1 MAKLTK
7 AQRAWA
13 FYENEVYDTDYLKE
27 YDLFDDTRE
36 IFNPVPKT
44 AFIMN
49 ALTMQQE
56 INPEFNEK
64 KTESESESGNE
75 DNTSDNATDNK
86 LAKINDIW
94 DYNNF
99 QNQKYMLALW
109 LILSKEAVVELNKR
123 DDEII
128 FVIHDPD
135 LVETEYMGG
144 EMVYC
149 KIEGTTKQFDME
161 EKTFNNVDVTKEYYN
176 VRNETGGYKAIVETV
191 DGEESET
198 PLAFDFIPVVEFST
212 DYDMGPLFNKTDYY
226 NLLEAYLENV
236 FYLHGDPLIW
246 DNLSGGM
253 SEEGKEKHKGGRF
266 KEQSVWHL
274 NNPDA
279 QMQYLE
285 MSGNVAELMLKKQED
300 IKKNI
305 SNDYPEYVLSTLL
318 SNGDPSGDALKIK
331 SIEIKAKVGS
341 LRGDLETGIVT
352 IDNMAL
358 QMLGK
363 STVQHGIGFGGILPD
378 SVKQLLD
385 LVKGLREIN
394 FISRK
399 TGMEKFPDLIPDAEK
414 ENKRI
419 KEERNEIREEIDSE
433 LSDHVNSQD

>member
-1 MAKLTK
+1 
-7 AQRAWA
+7 
-13 FYENEVYDTDYLKE
+13 
-27 YDLFDDTRE
+27 
-36 IFNPVPKT
+36 
-44 AFIMN
+44 
-49 ALTMQQE
+49 
-56 INPEFNEK
+56 
-64 KTESESESGNE
+64 
-75 DNTSDNATDNK
+75 
-86 LAKINDIW
+86 
-94 DYNNF
+94 
-99 QNQKYMLALW
+99 

-161 EKTFNNVDVTKEYYN
+161 EKTFNTVEVTKEYYN

-226 NLLEAYLENV
+226 NLLEAYLENI

-246 DNLSGGM
+246 DNLSGNM
-253 SEEGKEKHKGGRF
+253 SKESKEKHKEGRF

-318 SNGDPSGDALKIK
+318 SSGDPSGDALKIK
-331 SIEIKAKVGS
+331 SIEIEAKVGS

-363 STVQHGIGFGGILPD
+363 STVQHGIDFGGILPD

-385 LVKGLREIN
+385 LVKGLREIG
-394 FISRK
+394 IMSK
-399 TGMEKFPDLIPDAEK
+399 ETGREKFPDLIPDPEK
-414 ENKRI
+414 EKKRI
-419 KEERNEIREEIDSE
+419 KSERNETREEIESE
-433 LSDHVNSQD
+433 LSDDAHSQD

>member
-1 MAKLTK
+1 MAKFTK
-7 AQRAWA
+7 AQRAWS

-56 INPEFNEK
+56 INPELSEK
-64 KTESESESGNE
+64 KTESDSENE
-75 DNTSDNATDNK
+75 EKNKTDNK

-109 LILSKEAVVELNKR
+109 LILSKEGVVELNKR

-128 FVIHDPD
+128 FVVHDPD
-135 LVETEYMGG
+135 LVEIEYMGA

-149 KIEGTTKQFDME
+149 KIEGTTKKFDFE
-161 EKTFNNVDVTKEYYN
+161 EKSFNTVEVTKEYYN
-176 VRNETGGYKAIVETV
+176 VRNETGGYKMIVETV
-191 DGEESET
+191 DGEVSET

-212 DYDMGPLFNKTDYY
+212 DYDIGPMLNKTDYY
-226 NLLEAYLENV
+226 NLIEAYLENV

-253 SEEGKEKHKGGRF
+253 SEEDKEKTKNSRY

-279 QMQYLE
+279 KMQYLE
-285 MSGNVAELMLKKQED
+285 MSGNVADLMLKKQED

-318 SNGDPSGDALKIK
+318 SSGDPSGDALKIK
-331 SIEIKAKVGS
+331 SIEIEAKVGS
-341 LRGDLETGIVT
+341 LRGDLETGIVNM
-352 IDNMAL
+352 DNMAL
-358 QMLGK
+358 RMLGK
-363 STVQHGIGFGGILPD
+363 SGVQHGINFGGILPD
-378 SVKQLLD
+378 SVDQLLK
-385 LVKGLREIN
+385 LVKGLREIK
-394 FISRK
+394 FISKK
-399 TGMEKFPDLIPDAEK
+399 TGMEKFPDLIKNVDEEIKRLKK
-414 ENKRI
+414 EDQA
-419 KEERNEIREEIDSE
+419 IREEIDSE
-433 LSDHVNSQD
+433 LSDHANSQD

>member
-1 MAKLTK
+1 VAKLTK

-13 FYENEVYDTDYLKE
+13 FYENEVYDTNYLSE

-56 INPEFNEK
+56 INPELNEK
-64 KTESESESGNE
+64 KTEGESETESNNNSE
-75 DNTSDNATDNK
+75 TDNK

-109 LILSKEAVVELNKR
+109 LILSKEGVVELNKR

-135 LVETEYMGG
+135 LVETEYMNGQ
-144 EMVYC
+144 MVYC

-161 EKTFNNVDVTKEYYN
+161 EKSFNTVDVTKEYYN
-176 VRNETGGYKAIVETV
+176 VKNENSGYKMIVETV
-191 DGEESET
+191 DDEVTET

-212 DYDMGPLFNKTDYY
+212 DYDIGPMLNKTDYY
-226 NLLEAYLENV
+226 NLIEAYLENV

-253 SEEGKEKHKGGRF
+253 SEEAKEKTKNSRY

-285 MSGNVAELMLKKQED
+285 MSGNVADLMLKKQED
-300 IKKNI
+300 IKNNI
-305 SNDYPEYVLSTLL
+305 SNDHPEYVLSTLL
-318 SNGDPSGDALKIK
+318 SSGDPSGDALKIK
-331 SIEIKAKVGS
+331 SIEIEAKVGS
-341 LRGDLETGIVT
+341 LRGDLETGIVD
-352 IDNMAL
+352 IDNKAL
-358 QMLGK
+358 LMLGK
-363 STVQHGIGFGGILPD
+363 SPLQHGINFGGILPD
-378 SVKQLLD
+378 SVDQLLK
-385 LVKGLREIN
+385 LVKGLREIK
-394 FISRK
+394 FISKK
-399 TGMEKFPDLIPDAEK
+399 TGMEKFPDLIKDVEK
-414 ENKRI
+414 ELDRLDKEDQAI
-419 KEERNEIREEIDSE
+419 KEEIDSE
-433 LSDHVNSQD
+433 LSDHADPQN

>member
-1 MAKLTK
+1 VAKLTK

-13 FYENEVYDTDYLKE
+13 FYENEVYSPEYLDE
-27 YDLFDDTRE
+27 YKLFDDTRE

-56 INPEFNEK
+56 INPELNEK
-64 KTESESESGNE
+64 KTEDESETENE
-75 DNTSDNATDNK
+75 DNTNDNATDNK

-99 QNQKYMLALW
+99 QNQKYMLGLW
-109 LILSKEAVVELNKR
+109 LILSTEAAVELNKK

-135 LVETEYMGG
+135 NVETEYMNG

-161 EKTFNNVDVTKEYYN
+161 EKTFNTVDVIKEYYN

-246 DNLSGGM
+246 DNLSGNM
-253 SEEGKEKHKGGRF
+253 SKESKEKHKEGRF

-318 SNGDPSGDALKIK
+318 SSGDPSGDALKIK
-331 SIEIKAKVGS
+331 SIEIEAKVGS

-363 STVQHGIGFGGILPD
+363 STVQHGIDFGGILPD

-385 LVKGLREIN
+385 LVKGLREIG
-394 FISRK
+394 IMSK
-399 TGMEKFPDLIPDAEK
+399 ETGREKFPDLIPDPEK
-414 ENKRI
+414 EKKRI
-419 KEERNEIREEIDSE
+419 KSERNETREEIESE
-433 LSDHVNSQD
+433 LSDDAHSQD

>member
-13 FYENEVYDTDYLKE
+13 FYENEIYDTDYLKE
-27 YDLFDDTRE
+27 YKLFDDTRE

-56 INPEFNEK
+56 INPELNEK
-64 KTESESESGNE
+64 KTESESESENE
-75 DNTSDNATDNK
+75 DNAIDNK

-161 EKTFNNVDVTKEYYN
+161 EKSFNTVDVTKEYYN

-191 DGEESET
+191 DGKESET

-246 DNLSGGM
+246 DNLKGEM
-253 SEEGKEKHKGGRF
+253 SEEGKEKHKEGRF

-331 SIEIKAKVGS
+331 SIEIEAKVGS
-341 LRGDLETGIVT
+341 LRGDLETGIVD
-352 IDNMAL
+352 IDNKAL
-358 QMLGK
+358 LMLGK
-363 STVQHGIGFGGILPD
+363 SPVQHGIGFGGILPD

-385 LVKGLREIN
+385 LVKGLREIG
-394 FISRK
+394 FISRE
-399 TGMEKFPDLIPDAEK
+399 TGMEQFPDLITNPKK

-419 KEERNEIREEIDSE
+419 KAERNETREEIDRE
-433 LSDHVNSQD
+433 LSDDAHSQD